1 MTDAI
6 RFPEGDEPYRVC
18 VVECGDAPARQRD
31 AIALATGD
39 AIAAYA
45 LRDRAEV
52 SPIDSILGLAR
63 GGASIWSPPD
73 MRAPIEVMHFVLPEA
88 CPPQRIEMKLEKIL
102 AGEVAGHYRF
112 VMEQN
117 GFHRAHWA
125 FEALRRIA
133 GDPPVVLSKHRHDD
147 GDGDLAHAASKHPS
161 VAMGRAAF
169 VPADPAE
176 MLGAQGV
183 FPHHAIYDGLF
194 QELAA
199 QPPPEG
205 DRRQKSGTEV
215 FYAGGSTCSHCGGTM
230 EPDLDGELS
239 CTLMVKVRNL
249 RQIEAV
255 TRGARR
261 GG

>member
-1 MTDAI
+1 MSLT
-6 RFPEGDEPYRVC
+6 FPDGDGPYRVC

-39 AIAAYA
+39 ALTVYA
-45 LRDRAEV
+45 LRDAAEV
-52 SPIDSILGLAR
+52 SPIDSILGLDR
-63 GGASIWSPPD
+63 GGAAIWSPPD
-73 MRAPIEVMHFVLPEA
+73 MRTPMEVMHFVLPEA

-102 AGEVAGHYRF
+102 TGQVAGHYRH
-112 VMEQN
+112 VIEQN

-125 FEALRRIA
+125 FEALRHVA

-147 GDGDLAHAASKHPS
+147 GDGDLANAASKHPS

-176 MLGAQGV
+176 MLSAQGV
-183 FPHHAIYDGLF
+183 WPHHAIYEGLF

-199 QPPPEG
+199 QQPPEG
-205 DRRQKSGTEV
+205 DRRQKTGPEV
-215 FYAGGSTCSHCGGTM
+215 FYAGGSLCSHCGGKM
-230 EPDLDGELS
+230 EPGLDGELS
-239 CTLMVKVRNL
+239 CSLMLKVRNL

-255 TRGARR
+255 SRGARR